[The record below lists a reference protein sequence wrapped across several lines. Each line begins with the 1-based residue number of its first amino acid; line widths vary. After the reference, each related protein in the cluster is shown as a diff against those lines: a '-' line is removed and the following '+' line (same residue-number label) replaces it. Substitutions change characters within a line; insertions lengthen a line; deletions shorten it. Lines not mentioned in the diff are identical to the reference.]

1 MHPAGE
7 IVVDQWPKRC
17 GDPEELR
24 LVRAVLDG
32 DTTAFDTLVRSHGTQ
47 VASAARRFVRDPN
60 DLDDVVQETFLRAYR
75 SLQRFRGGST
85 LRTWLIQIALNVCR
99 DRQRT
104 FWKRRVVLASDPAT
118 LEATPAGGTAL
129 SEAAALQQTIEAA
142 VTKLPENLR
151 LPFVLHAFEELSG
164 AEVAAVL
171 GWSES
176 TVWTRIYAARKKLRE
191 QLSDSLER

>member
-32 DTTAFDTLVRSHGTQ
+32 DAAAFESLVRCHGTQ

-75 SLQRFRGGST
+75 SLKRFRGGSS

-104 FWKRRVVLASDPAT
+104 FWKRRVVLTTDSAT
-118 LEATPAGGTAL
+118 LDAVPSGKP
-129 SEAAALQQTIEAA
+129 SFSDAAALQQTIEAA
-142 VTKLPENLR
+142 VAQLPENLR

-191 QLSDSLER
+191 QLRDALER

>member
-1 MHPAGE
+1 M
-7 IVVDQWPKRC
+7 DQWPKRF

-24 LVRAVLDG
+24 LVRSVLDG
-32 DTTAFDTLVRSHGTQ
+32 DGSAFASLVQRHGPQ

-75 SLQRFRGGST
+75 SLKRFRGGSS

-104 FWKRRVVLASDPAT
+104 FWKRRIVLTTDADALDQVPSSQAPVSET
-118 LEATPAGGTAL
+118 TAL
-129 SEAAALQQTIEAA
+129 HQTIEAA
-142 VTKLPENLR
+142 VARLPEHLR

-164 AEVAAVL
+164 IEIAAVL

-191 QLSDSLER
+191 QLGDSLQR